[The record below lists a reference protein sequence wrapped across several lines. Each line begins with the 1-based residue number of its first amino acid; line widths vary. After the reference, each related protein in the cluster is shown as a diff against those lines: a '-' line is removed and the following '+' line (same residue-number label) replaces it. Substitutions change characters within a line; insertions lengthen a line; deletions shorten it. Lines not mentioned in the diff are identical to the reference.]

1 MKIFDFHKRIGAS
14 IFKAVLFTILL
25 SQKNCCDFLFFRR
38 FTDYADFFMH
48 FKKPLV
54 LETYVFYCF
63 QSFFLKIL
71 MCQKLL

>member
-38 FTDYADFFMH
+38 FADYADFFMN
-48 FKKPLV
+48 FKK
-54 LETYVFYCF
+54 
-63 QSFFLKIL
+63 S
-71 MCQKLL
+71 